1 MKLRYFNYM
10 SADCKAMEEHL
21 NRMARKGLA
30 LQWLRWGF
38 ALFAP
43 TERTDLCYTVEPA
56 PKASPSEE
64 AERADWEYR
73 LLCADAGWEVA
84 AQSLNFRVFAS
95 KEGAHPLPMDTDPA
109 LAYQEKWDR
118 PLLWNGLGSIVLG
131 LVFLFLLL
139 PQNYAPGEWY
149 TPLYLAVMLLG
160 GGWNLFDGVWA
171 LWLRRK
177 FRLAAENGEAL
188 PATSSRVALLRYL
201 VRDLI
206 ILSSLLL
213 LILLLFGGGLG

>member
-1 MKLRYFNYM
+1 MKLCYFNYM

-21 NRMARKGLA
+21 NRMAQKGLA

-38 ALFAP
+38 AGFAP
-43 TERTDLCYTVEPA
+43 TERTDLCYTVEPVPRGKA
-56 PKASPSEE
+56 PDEWQ
-64 AERADWEYR
+64 DWEYR

-84 AQSLNFRVFAS
+84 AQSRDFRVFAS
-95 KEGAHPLPMDTDPA
+95 KEGTNPLPMDTDPA
-109 LAYQEKWDR
+109 LAYQEKWAE
-118 PLLWNGLGSIVLG
+118 PLLWDGLGSIALG

-139 PQNYAPGEWY
+139 PQSYAQGEWY

-160 GGWNLFDGVWA
+160 GGWNLFHGGWE

-188 PATSSRVALLRYL
+188 PAPSFRVALLRYL

-213 LILLLFGGGLG
+213 LCLLLFGGGLG

>member
-1 MKLRYFNYM
+1 MTLRYFNYM

-43 TERTDLCYTVEPA
+43 TERTGLCYTVEPA
-56 PKASPSEE
+56 PKTSPSEE

-84 AQSLNFRVFAS
+84 AQSRSFRVFAS

-118 PLLWNGLGSIVLG
+118 PLLWDGLASLALG
-131 LVFLFLLL
+131 LVYLFFLI
-139 PQNYAPGEWY
+139 PQAYASEEWY
-149 TPLYLAVMLLG
+149 SPFYLAVMLLASG
-160 GGWNLFDGVWA
+160 WSIFDGGWE
-171 LWLRRK
+171 LWTRRK
-177 FRLAAENGEAL
+177 FRLAAENGESL
-188 PATSSRVALLRYL
+188 PALSSRFSLLRCL
-201 VRDLI
+201 LRDLI
-206 ILSSLLL
+206 LVSLLL
-213 LILLLFGGGLG
+213 LLLFILFRGP

>member
-10 SADCKAMEEHL
+10 CADCKAMEEHL
-21 NRMARKGLA
+21 NRMAQKGLA

-38 ALFAP
+38 AGFSP
-43 TERTDLCYTVEPA
+43 TERTDLCYTVEPV
-56 PKASPSEE
+56 PQGQKRDEWE
-64 AERADWEYR
+64 DWEYR

-84 AQSLNFRVFAS
+84 AQSRTFRVFAS

-118 PLLWNGLGSIVLG
+118 PLLWDGLGSIALG
-131 LVFLFLLL
+131 LVWLFCLL

-149 TPLYLAVMLLG
+149 SSLYLAVMLFAG
-160 GGWNLFDGVWA
+160 CWSIFDGGWE
-171 LWLRRK
+171 LWTRRK
-177 FRLAAENGEAL
+177 FRLSAENGESL
-188 PATSSRVALLRYL
+188 PTLSSRFALLRCL

-206 ILSSLLL
+206 LVSMLLL
-213 LILLLFGGGLG
+213 LVLLLCRGPK

>member
-1 MKLRYFNYM
+1 MTLRYFNYM

-56 PKASPSEE
+56 PKASQSEE
-64 AERADWEYR
+64 EERADWEYR

-84 AQSLNFRVFAS
+84 AQSRSFRVFAS
-95 KEGAHPLPMDTDPA
+95 REGMNPLPMDTDPA

-118 PLLWNGLGSIVLG
+118 PLLWDGLASLALG
-131 LVFLFLLL
+131 LVYLFFLI
-139 PQNYAPGEWY
+139 PQAYASEEWY
-149 TPLYLAVMLLG
+149 SPFYLAVMLLAG
-160 GGWNLFDGVWA
+160 SWSIFDGGWE
-171 LWLRRK
+171 LWTRRK
-177 FRLAAENGEAL
+177 FRLAAENGESL
-188 PATSSRVALLRYL
+188 PALSSRFALLRCL
-201 VRDLI
+201 LRDLI
-206 ILSSLLL
+206 LISLLL
-213 LILLLFGGGLG
+213 LLLFILFRGP

>member
-10 SADCKAMEEHL
+10 LTDCKAMEEHL
-21 NRMARKGLA
+21 NRMAQKGLA

-38 ALFAP
+38 AGFAP

-56 PKASPSEE
+56 PKTSPSEE

-84 AQSLNFRVFAS
+84 AQSRNFRVFAS
-95 KEGAHPLPMDTDPA
+95 KEGTHPLPMDTDPA

-118 PLLWNGLGSIVLG
+118 PLLWDGLGSIALG
-131 LVFLFLLL
+131 LVWLFGLL

-149 TPLYLAVMLLG
+149 SPLYLAVMLFASG
-160 GGWNLFDGVWA
+160 WSIFDGGWT
-171 LWLRRK
+171 LWTRHR
-177 FRLAAENGEAL
+177 FRLFAENGESLPAALSRFAL
-188 PATSSRVALLRYL
+188 PRRF

-206 ILSSLLL
+206 LLSLLLL
-213 LILLLFGGGLG
+213 LILILFRGPK

>member
-118 PLLWNGLGSIVLG
+118 PLLWDGLASLALG
-131 LVFLFLLL
+131 LVYLFFLI
-139 PQNYAPGEWY
+139 PQAYASEEWY
-149 TPLYLAVMLLG
+149 SPFYLAVMLLASG
-160 GGWNLFDGVWA
+160 WSIFDGGWE
-171 LWLRRK
+171 LWTRRK
-177 FRLAAENGEAL
+177 FRLAAENGESL
-188 PATSSRVALLRYL
+188 PALSSRFSLLRCL
-201 VRDLI
+201 LRDLI
-206 ILSSLLL
+206 LVSLLLLLL
-213 LILLLFGGGLG
+213 LILFRGPN

>member
-1 MKLRYFNYM
+1 MTLRYFNYM

-43 TERTDLCYTVEPA
+43 TERTGLCYTVEPA

-84 AQSLNFRVFAS
+84 AQSRSFRVFAS

-118 PLLWNGLGSIVLG
+118 PLLWDGLASLALG
-131 LVFLFLLL
+131 LVYLFFLI
-139 PQNYAPGEWY
+139 PQAYASEEWY
-149 TPLYLAVMLLG
+149 SPFYLAVMLLASG
-160 GGWNLFDGVWA
+160 WSIFDGGWE
-171 LWLRRK
+171 LWTRRK
-177 FRLAAENGEAL
+177 FRLAAENGESL
-188 PATSSRVALLRYL
+188 PALSSRFSLLRCL
-201 VRDLI
+201 LRDLI
-206 ILSSLLL
+206 LVSLLL
-213 LILLLFGGGLG
+213 LLLFILFRGP